1 MDARP
6 TLESVAREAQV
17 SRQTVSNV
25 LNSPERVAAP
35 TLARVRDAIGRLG
48 YRPDEAA
55 RQLRTRRSRVIGLRI
70 EPVLDGVNGVV
81 LDLFRHAITESAQRL
96 GYRVLL
102 FVAADDRVEIDE
114 YDALVSGHGLDAF
127 VVTGTHHGDR
137 RTDWLARHG
146 VAFVTFGRPWGTAR
160 VGAGDHLDGDH
171 LDGDG
176 DTGERGAG
184 GRGPGGGRPR
194 RGIAPEHSWVDVDG
208 AAGTGAAV
216 DALVGAGHRRIA
228 FLGWPTGSGAGD
240 DRRAGWDSAARRHG
254 LETAGLDGAAED
266 GVATGAA
273 LARRLLDGGTGIAA
287 TGFVCASDSLALGA
301 LAAVRERGLRPG
313 ADIGVVG
320 FDDTPVAAAVGLSS
334 VAQPVA
340 AAAENCLQLLDD
352 QVRAGPATG
361 SPGTTPAPPGQR
373 LLAPTLVLRA
383 TTARLDRTPP
393 TDHPGHRSSR

>member
-25 LNSPERVAAP
+25 LNSPDRVAAP

-102 FVAADDRVEIDE
+102 FVAADDRAEIDE

-160 VGAGDHLDGDH
+160 AGAGDHLDGD
-171 LDGDG
+171 DGG
-176 DTGERGAG
+176 DHGAR
-184 GRGPGGGRPR
+184 GRGPVGGRPHR
-194 RGIAPEHSWVDVDG
+194 AVAAPHSWVDVDG

-216 DALVGAGHRRIA
+216 DALVAAGHRRIA

-240 DRRAGWDSAARRHG
+240 DRRAGWDTAARRHG
-254 LETAGLDGAAED
+254 LATAGLDGAAED

-273 LARRLLDGGTGIAA
+273 LARRLLDGGAGTAA

-301 LAAVRERGLRPG
+301 LGAVHERGLRPG

-352 QVRAGPATG
+352 QVRAGPAAG
-361 SPGTTPAPPGQR
+361 PPGTAPAPPGQR
-373 LLAPTLVLRA
+373 LLAPTFVPRA
-383 TTARLDRTPP
+383 TTAPIDPVPP
-393 TDHPGHRSSR
+393 TDRPGHRSPR